1 MSAWHV
7 VNRETTST
15 LSNTRDSDD
24 YIKTKNSSLGLML
37 LRMDAD
43 FHHMSE
49 AQQHRRQDGGRGRSD
64 LLLKQSPQELRAR
77 RSQLVDEQRKL
88 QLRDAVNVLTND
100 HIKRQGVKSAAVKTE
115 EVTKAFSTERE
126 VRRCSF
132 CVNWGKA
139 ERCWTKQKEENWGAR
154 RGSNAPGRGVNQVQW
169 QGYHS
174 NNNCDYDRVVF
185 AVSLECV
192 ISAIKNTSGIR
203 ANSSGATQHI
213 CHDKNKF
220 KFPDERNEGKAL
232 VVDGNKARSRKTVKS
247 ARSRTRFASQE

>member
-1 MSAWHV
+1 MKH
-7 VNRETTST
+7 
-15 LSNTRDSDD
+15 
-24 YIKTKNSSLGLML
+24 
-37 LRMDAD
+37 
-43 FHHMSE
+43 
-49 AQQHRRQDGGRGRSD
+49 
-64 LLLKQSPQELRAR
+64 
-77 RSQLVDEQRKL
+77 
-88 QLRDAVNVLTND
+88 
-100 HIKRQGVKSAAVKTE
+100 QGAKSAAAKTE

-132 CVNWGKA
+132 CGNWRKV
-139 ERCWTKQKEENWGAR
+139 ERCWTKQKEENRGAR
-154 RGSNAPGRGVNQVQW
+154 RGRNAPGRGVNQVQW
-169 QGYHS
+169 LKYHS

-220 KFPDERNEGKAL
+220 KFPDERNEGEAL

-247 ARSRTRFASQE
+247 ARSRTRFTSQE